1 MSTTTERTDPAVWIV
16 LALVLLLLVP
26 GALMMGFGGF
36 GMMGGTGMGGW
47 TGWGLGALV
56 GLGVV
61 FAVLYFVV
69 KAIQATPS
77 RPGYM
82 PYPYAAPPYPTQ
94 APGAPGPDPRAILDA
109 RYAKGE
115 ITRDEYLRMRADL
128 EGRAH

>member
-56 GLGVV
+56 GLGVI

-115 ITRDEYLRMRADL
+115 IMRDEYLRMRADL

>member
-56 GLGVV
+56 GLGVI

>member
-77 RPGYM
+77 RPGYV
-82 PYPYAAPPYPTQ
+82 PYPYALPPYATPP
-94 APGAPGPDPRAILDA
+94 PGGPVADPRAILDA

-128 EGRAH
+128 EGPAH

>member
-1 MSTTTERTDPAVWIV
+1 MSTSTERTDPAVWIV